1 MLARDFRHA
10 AWEHLRGNWGT
21 MALCT
26 LILSLIMGA
35 CGAMTIFI
43 VGGLAG
49 ILLGGAMLLGFA
61 TLTLTTVRGVAP
73 RIEQLFDGFRNFT
86 SALVLN
92 ILIWIFVLL
101 WSLLLIIPGI
111 VMSYAYSMSWFI
123 LADNPDMPA
132 TEARKR
138 SIAMMRGNKWRL
150 FCLDFSFIGWM
161 LLCVLTLG
169 ILTFWI
175 MPYVQTARAEFY
187 QDLLAREYAARTA
200 MNGQPPQDAAP
211 EQDAAAEQYAAPEQ
225 DPAPAA
231 AEQDAPAQIEAPAAE
246 PTDGAGPEPDDK
258 ADGTDGAQ

>member
-1 MLARDFRHA
+1 
-10 AWEHLRGNWGT
+10 
-21 MALCT
+21 
-26 LILSLIMGA
+26 
-35 CGAMTIFI
+35 
-43 VGGLAG
+43 
-49 ILLGGAMLLGFA
+49 
-61 TLTLTTVRGVAP
+61 
-73 RIEQLFDGFRNFT
+73 
-86 SALVLN
+86 
-92 ILIWIFVLL
+92 
-101 WSLLLIIPGI
+101 
-111 VMSYAYSMSWFI
+111 MSYAYSMSWFI

-161 LLCVLTLG
+161 LLCILTLG

-211 EQDAAAEQYAAPEQ
+211 EQDT
-225 DPAPAA
+225 APAA

-246 PTDGAGPEPDDK
+246 PTDGTGPGPDDK